1 MKWAKRLKNIAPF
14 HVMDLLAKAK
24 QMQAEG
30 RDIIHL
36 EVGEPDFPQPKSGN

>member
-1 MKWAKRLKNIAPF
+1 
-14 HVMDLLAKAK
+14 MDLLAKAK

-36 EVGEPDFPQPKSGN
+36 EVGEPYFISLKFAIEAGR